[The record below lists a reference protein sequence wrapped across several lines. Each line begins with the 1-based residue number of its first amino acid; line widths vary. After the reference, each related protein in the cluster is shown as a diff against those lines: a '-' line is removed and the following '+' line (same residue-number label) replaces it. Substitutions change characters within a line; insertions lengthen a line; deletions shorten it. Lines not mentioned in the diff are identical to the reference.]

1 VARAEGVHPGGVHLE
16 MTGQNVTECLGG
28 ARALSEAELSDRYQ
42 TSCDPRLNAD
52 QALELAFRIAEALR
66 APARRARPAGRV
78 SESHDPT
85 GDVVGPALAGLR
97 DGIDAIDDAM
107 LDLIVRRQAL
117 ARRINAL
124 KPPAGGDAQAP
135 SRPRGACR
143 GPACARAAPED
154 RRLVQALWR
163 EIMGAGL
170 AAQTELA
177 VHHGVA
183 HPVDPP
189 RRARALRR
197 IRALPNRHPGRR
209 ASRRPLESAVV
220 VLDPAD
226 GTAWWT
232 KLPEMPD
239 LWIFDKLDLESGGQA
254 LVVGRVRPDSLV
266 AGLGF
271 RVIAQTSAPPGEQTL
286 AWAGDK
292 MLVQTTEAE
301 LDRAAGW
308 VGSAPR
314 IG

>member
-1 VARAEGVHPGGVHLE
+1 
-16 MTGQNVTECLGG
+16 
-28 ARALSEAELSDRYQ
+28 
-42 TSCDPRLNAD
+42 
-52 QALELAFRIAEALR
+52 
-66 APARRARPAGRV
+66 V

-124 KPPAGGDAQAP
+124 KPPP
-135 SRPRGACR
+135 EETLKLRPDREAHVVGR
-143 GPACARAAPED
+143 LVERAAPED

-177 VHHGVA
+177 VITASPTPSIRHAARVRFGVS
-183 HPVDPP
+183 
-189 RRARALRR
+189 ARYRTDTPDAALRAAR
-197 IRALPNRHPGRR
+197 
-209 ASRRPLESAVV
+209 SESAVV